1 MVVEFFVY
9 LYNYTLYFLNKWIFL
24 IFSGTLLNG
33 ARTKIHGDKIYT
45 KKMMER
51 NQNNLGQCLRRLSY
65 SSQTGNFTL
74 NEYGNHYLLQYTF

>member
-1 MVVEFFVY
+1 MVVEFFIY

-24 IFSGTLLNG
+24 IFSGALLNG

-51 NQNNLGQCLRRLSY
+51 NQNNLGQCLRKLLY